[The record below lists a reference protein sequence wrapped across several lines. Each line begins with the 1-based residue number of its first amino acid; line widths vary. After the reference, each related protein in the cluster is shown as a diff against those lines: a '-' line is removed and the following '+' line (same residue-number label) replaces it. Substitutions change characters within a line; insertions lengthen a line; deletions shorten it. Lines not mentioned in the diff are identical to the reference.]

1 MQSVSTPLGSSR
13 ATPLIDRDLGPRTRA
28 ATCSRSTSWA
38 RIAHAAWSIGVRPA
52 RHSAMVGERSCGA
65 GELDDGL
72 NLNSLFVVHID
83 VIGKIPDDALDGL
96 AYFRLPEPIHD
107 AAHHVYLGHG

>member
-1 MQSVSTPLGSSR
+1 MLSFDELGQNRARRLVNRR
-13 ATPLIDRDLGPRTRA
+13 ATGKAQRDGRRA
-28 ATCSRSTSWA
+28 FMRSR
-38 RIAHAAWSIGVRPA
+38 RF
-52 RHSAMVGERSCGA
+52 
-65 GELDDGL
+65 DNGL